1 MENLKQNLL
10 EFMADFLD
18 DANTIIEMQ
27 YLGLKD
33 NEDLHIK
40 MCEAAFKVF
49 EEETKSENTP

>member
-1 MENLKQNLL
+1 MENIKQNLL

-18 DANTIIEMQ
+18 NSNTYVEMQ

-49 EEETKSENTP
+49 EEETKP